1 MPPTKRKTAA
11 GTKKNAASPSASP
24 TDASKGAGKSSKKR
38 RKGPKKKQA
47 TDPAM
52 VVTALAIAP
61 KEGETGTQYEAIS
74 AAKAK
79 EIKKRHALMNR
90 QANKLK
96 KRAAE
101 EPVNAAKCMAAM
113 SRRFDAQAPTTMKG
127 MVKPMPKPVCNII
140 EKAAAKVGD
149 FVHVKR
155 DCSPGK
161 WRFGGEGIVEA
172 VRGVGGRTVIDVR
185 VKNGTDMG
193 KLWRDVEINDFTVL
207 PAVQDRKLA
216 ARKCKPKGFSFVAPP
231 LSLPPD
237 DVTPAARSLEE
248 SLIHGHRYNMG
259 VGFRRKEVMGP
270 ATNLKS
276 RLTLLEKTTC
286 CSDIKELKQIRT
298 RGGTVSYAG
307 GQQMMRSKGGTF
319 AATSGPG
326 ALTLEFLLT
335 VGWGVSVNA
344 ASRYSKARQS
354 IV

>member
-1 MPPTKRKTAA
+1 MPPTKRKNAA
-11 GTKKNAASPSASP
+11 DPKKKAASPSASP
-24 TDASKGAGKSSKKR
+24 ADAPKGAETATKKR
-38 RKGPKKKQA
+38 RKKGPKKQA

-79 EIKKRHALMNR
+79 EIKRRHALMQR
-90 QANKLK
+90 QANKAK

-101 EPVNAAKCMAAM
+101 EPANAAKCMAAM
-113 SRRFDAQAPTTMKG
+113 SKLWDAQAPTTKEE
-127 MVKPMPKPVCNII
+127 MVKPMPKPVSNII

-161 WRFGGEGIVEA
+161 WRFGGEGIIQA
-172 VRGVGGRTVIDVR
+172 VRGVGGRTKIDVR
-185 VKNGTDMG
+185 AKNGTDMG
-193 KLWRDVEINDFTVL
+193 KLWLDVEINDFTVL

-216 ARKCKPKGFSFVAPP
+216 PRKCKPKGFSYVPPP
-231 LSLPPD
+231 LSLPLD
-237 DVTPAARSLEE
+237 DVTPAARTLEE

-286 CSDIKELKQIRT
+286 YSDVKELKQIRT

-307 GQQMMRSKGGTF
+307 GQQTTRSKGGTF

-344 ASRYSKARQS
+344 ASRFSKASQS